1 MHKTLL
7 FITFL
12 LLAQLA
18 EAQFFIF
25 GELQQSDITSTSF
38 RLQYTTNNS
47 ATTLIQYGETDALE
61 LGAVTNSQNTS
72 NHDIVLTGLSP
83 ATIYYVRA
91 CVINNGDT
99 VESTVKNV
107 FATAS
112 NSTGDIRVFFNKSV
126 DTDVSNGTFPDI
138 TNSGAA
144 IQAELIKRIDSAQ
157 TSIDVSAYNI
167 NVNAI
172 VDALKAAHTRGVRVR
187 YVANDG
193 TANFALNPA
202 PNFPVIYVNPDFLM
216 HNKFL
221 VFDANSVND
230 SYVWTGSMNLTSNNI
245 NTDFNNVVLIQDQ
258 TLAKTYVK
266 EFEEMWGSN
275 TATANLSNSRV
286 GSAKLDNT
294 PHKFMIG
301 GKYVECYFSPSDNV
315 TNKIEAAL
323 LSAGGDLAFATLSFT
338 NDDLGAAVLNRH
350 NSGETVAGI
359 INNIGD
365 LGTEYTPLTAAG
377 VDVLADNH
385 SADIHHKY
393 AVVDANTPNSD
404 PLVIT
409 GSHNW
414 SDNAE
419 QNNDENTLII
429 HDAEI
434 ANWYLQE
441 FSKRYCEIVGTANCE
456 YDPVVGTWEAEASA
470 LELKMFPNPASGW
483 VNLEIRND
491 GTWEQL
497 ELAVYNS
504 LGQLMEN
511 TVLRLDA
518 GQTQLSLETKDW
530 PAGSYFVRLSSEGKP
545 LAAQQLMLR

>member
-1 MHKTLL
+1 MLSTL
-7 FITFL
+7 T
-12 LLAQLA
+12 Q
-18 EAQFFIF
+18 AQFFIF
-25 GELQQSDITSTSF
+25 GELQQSDIATTSF
-38 RLQYTTNNS
+38 RLQYTTNNA

-61 LGAVTNSQNTS
+61 LGAVTNSANTS
-72 NHDIVLTGLSP
+72 THDIVLSGLSP

-99 VESTVKNV
+99 IESTIKNV

-112 NSTGDIRVFFNKSV
+112 NSSGAIQVFFNKSI
-126 DTDVSNGTFPDI
+126 DTDVSNGTFPAI
-138 TNSGAA
+138 TNSPAA

-157 TSIDVSAYNI
+157 TSIDVAAYNI
-167 NVNAI
+167 NVSAI
-172 VDALKAAHTRGVRVR
+172 VDALDDAHNRGVRVR
-187 YVANDG
+187 YVANAAN
-193 TANFALNPA
+193 TANTALNPA
-202 PNFPVIYVNPDFLM
+202 PDFPVLYVNPTFLM

-221 VFDANSVND
+221 AIDANTVND
-230 SYVWTGSMNLTSNNI
+230 SYVWTGSMNLTTNNI

-258 TLAKTYVK
+258 TLTKTYVK

-275 TATANLSNSRV
+275 TAVANATLSRA
-286 GSAKLDNT
+286 GSQKLDNT

-315 TNKIEAAL
+315 TNQIEAAL

-365 LGTEYTPLTAAG
+365 QGEEYTGLSGAG

-393 AVVDANTPNSD
+393 AIVDANTPTSD
-404 PLVIT
+404 PLVVT

-414 SDNAE
+414 SANAE
-419 QNNDENTLII
+419 ENNDENTLII
-429 HDAEI
+429 HDAEV
-434 ANWYLQE
+434 ANWFLQE
-441 FSKRYCEIVGTANCE
+441 FSKRYCEVVGTAGCE

-470 LELKMFPNPASGW
+470 VNMKLFPNPASDL
-483 VNLEIRND
+483 VNLELD
-491 GTWEQL
+491 YADFEEL
-497 ELAVYNS
+497 ELVVYNS
-504 LGQLMEN
+504 LGQLVQQV
-511 TVLRLDA
+511 VLPTGAAQWSLD
-518 GQTQLSLETKDW
+518 TQDW
-530 PAGSYFVRLSSEGKP
+530 PVGSYYVRLSSAGKP
-545 LAAQQLMLR
+545 LAAQQLVVWH